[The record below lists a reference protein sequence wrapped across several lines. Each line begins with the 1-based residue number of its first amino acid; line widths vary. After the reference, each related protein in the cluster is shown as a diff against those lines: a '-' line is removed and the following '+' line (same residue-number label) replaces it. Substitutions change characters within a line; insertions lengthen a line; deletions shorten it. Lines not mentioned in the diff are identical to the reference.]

1 LNRLVIVGNGFDLA
15 HGLQTGYEHFLID
28 YFKKS
33 ILEAS
38 QNEGHFSD
46 EFIQVSIS
54 QLLLNEE
61 KIPEILVSIESL
73 DKLQKHQFID
83 FNSESKSS
91 EQLISELLNEEI
103 IQIRIENIY
112 FKLLLS
118 NKNWTDIEFFY
129 YKYLIKSNPREN
141 LKELNLFFETLQTKL
156 IAYIQQINEIIPK
169 HEVLQPLKSSSKR
182 MFEGFNDESDKML
195 FVNFNY
201 TELLSKY
208 VLFDHQPNHNLIYIH
223 GKITDEETIIFG
235 YGDDS
240 DENYKQLE
248 NAVNDDFLVN
258 IKSFKYPLENNYSKL
273 IEFVDSGEFEVFCV
287 GHSLGVSDRVLLKTI
302 FEDKNCKKIR
312 LFHRGDKRSYF
323 RKCIAISRH
332 FTDKIAM
339 RKKLVDYDELDVLK
353 SDI

>member
-1 LNRLVIVGNGFDLA
+1 MNRLVIVGNGFDLA
-15 HGLQTGYEHFLID
+15 HGLQTGYEHFLVD

-38 QNEGHFSD
+38 KNEGNFSD
-46 EFIQVSIS
+46 DFIQVSIS

-73 DKLQKHQFID
+73 DELQNHQFID
-83 FNSESKSS
+83 FNSERKSKQ
-91 EQLISELLNEEI
+91 QLINELENSRI
-103 IQIRIENIY
+103 IQIRIENVY
-112 FKLLLS
+112 FKQLIY
-118 NKNWTDIEFFY
+118 NKNWTDIEYFY
-129 YKYLIKSNPREN
+129 YRRLIKLEPDN
-141 LKELNLFFETLQTKL
+141 LKVLNHFFETLQTKL
-156 IAYIQQINEIIPK
+156 IAYIQPINKTIPK
-169 HEVLQPLKSSSKR
+169 DEVLKPLKSSSNR
-182 MFEGFNDESDKML
+182 MFEGFNDETDKML

-223 GKITDEETIIFG
+223 GKINDSDSVIFG

-248 NAVNDDFLVN
+248 NKVNDDYLVHM
-258 IKSFKYPLENNYSKL
+258 KSFKYPLDNNYSKL
-273 IEFVDSGEFEVFCV
+273 IEFVDSGDFEVFCV

-312 LFHRGDKRSYF
+312 LFHRADKKSYF
-323 RKCIAISRH
+323 KKCIAISRH

-339 RKKLVDYDELDVLK
+339 RKKLVDYDERDVLK
-353 SDI
+353 KD